1 MSNFKTLGIFS
12 KALLFLFTV
21 AFSGTLLAAV
31 TLPNVTYSFTND
43 GCTGGCGPQ
52 DSFGTVVLRQIDP
65 NTVDVSV
72 SLLNGNQFV
81 STGSHTGLAFNF
93 VGPDVKVGSLPDGWS
108 NAGSKITESAFGV
121 FAHGIT
127 CDLGNTNSKW
137 GCAGSNPWAGTLEF
151 EVSRASGL
159 STADFHTNAGGYTFA
174 ADIFSGTNGRTGM
187 VATGAEIPEPATLV
201 MMGSGVLS
209 LAGMLRKKFRG

>member
-1 MSNFKTLGIFS
+1 MSNFKTLGIVP
-12 KALLFLFTV
+12 KALLLLFTV

-93 VGPDVKVGSLPDGWS
+93 VGPDVNVGNLPDGWS
-108 NAGSKITESAFGV
+108 DTGAKITEPAFGM

-127 CDLGNTNSKW
+127 CISGNSNDKR
-137 GCAGSNPWAGTLEF
+137 GCSGSNPWAGDLEF

-159 STADFHTNAGGYTFA
+159 AVTDFQANGGGYTFA
-174 ADIFSGTNGRTGM
+174 TNILSGINGKSGL
-187 VATGAEIPEPATLV
+187 VAAGTEVPEPGTLA
-201 MMGSGVLS
+201 MMGSGVIG
-209 LAGMLRKKFRG
+209 LAGLLRNKFRG